1 MLLAACIEAIF
12 VVLGRLNITLRQC
25 PLALNK
31 WEGIVVS
38 HRPIALGLIF
48 GSRRLFLSMTAE
60 YLHKVRMVIDET
72 FPMGFT
78 SFRLDN
84 VIRLTGKLA
93 WLRESTPWVSHLMS
107 HIYALIPY
115 FLC

>member
-1 MLLAACIEAIF
+1 MDDCLLARIRRHILMLLAACIEAIF

-38 HRPIALGLIF
+38 HRLIALGLIF

-60 YLHKVRMVIDET
+60 
-72 FPMGFT
+72 
-78 SFRLDN
+78 
-84 VIRLTGKLA
+84 
-93 WLRESTPWVSHLMS
+93 
-107 HIYALIPY
+107 
-115 FLC
+115 